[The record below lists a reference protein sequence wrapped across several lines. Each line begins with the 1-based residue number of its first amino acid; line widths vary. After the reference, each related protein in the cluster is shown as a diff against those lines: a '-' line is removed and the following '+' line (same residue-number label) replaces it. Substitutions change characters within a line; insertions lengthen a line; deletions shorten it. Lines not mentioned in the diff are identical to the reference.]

1 MEHADS
7 IQQAISALEAQV
19 ATLKSLL
26 GHGPAMMEETDEPD
40 EDEEAAPPPHESSQ
54 GRRAR
59 HREKASRVIRREMTK
74 GKEQDY
80 ALD

>member
-1 MEHADS
+1 MEHRES
-7 IQQAISALEAQV
+7 IHQAISALEAQV

-26 GHGPAMMEETDEPD
+26 GPGATAAEPEEESEEEP
-40 EDEEAAPPPHESSQ
+40 EAVPPPNESSQ

-74 GKEQDY
+74 GKETDY

>member
-1 MEHADS
+1 MDHDQTIHA
-7 IQQAISALEAQV
+7 ALEALEAQI

-26 GHGPAMMEETDEPD
+26 GPGAARAEPD
-40 EDEEAAPPPHESSQ
+40 EDAEEEPEAMPPPNESAR

-59 HREKASRVIRREMTK
+59 HREKASRVIRREMAK
-74 GKEQDY
+74 GKETDY